1 MKEIIVLTREELVEI
16 IDDCFAR
23 HLPTIKEPVKQPE
36 QKLLY
41 SLQQLADFL
50 GCSIVTVHN
59 LKKSGKIRYK
69 QFGRKVIFNTSEI
82 MEDLD
87 RNRWKNK
94 NRRKILSVGN

>member
-1 MKEIIVLTREELVEI
+1 MKELIVLTREELVEI
-16 IDDCFAR
+16 IDDCLAR

-41 SLQQLADFL
+41 SLRELADFL
-50 GCSIVTVHN
+50 GCSVVTVHN
-59 LKKSGKIRYK
+59 LKKSGKIRYI

-94 NRRKILSVGN
+94 KPKS

>member
-16 IDDCFAR
+16 IDDCLAR

-41 SLQQLADFL
+41 SLRELADFL
-50 GCSIVTVHN
+50 GCSVMTIHN
-59 LKKSGKIRYK
+59 LKKSGKMRHM
-69 QFGRKVIFNTSEI
+69 QFGRKVIFNTSKI

-94 NRRKILSVGN
+94 KPKS